1 MNPQANPQA
10 AQNYLKTKVF
20 TATPEQLQLML
31 YDGAIRFGEQAR
43 AALEA
48 KNYEQSYN
56 SIARVQRII
65 TEMQSSLKHDIA
77 PDLCKKMAAL
87 YNYIYRRL
95 VEANIEHNMKSLD
108 EALELLRYQR
118 ETWTMLL
125 DKLGKT
131 KAAAAATKLDM
142 PAPDARMEQSIRIS
156 A

>member
-1 MNPQANPQA
+1 MNPHANPQA

-43 AALEA
+43 VALEA

-56 SIARVQRII
+56 MIARVQRII
-65 TEMQSSLKHDIA
+65 TELHSSLKHDVA
-77 PDLCKKMAAL
+77 PELCKKLASL

-95 VEANIEHNMKSLD
+95 VEANVDHTLKSLD
-108 EALELLRYQR
+108 EALGLLRYQR
-118 ETWTMLL
+118 ETWVMLL
-125 DKLGKT
+125 DQLGKT

>member
-1 MNPQANPQA
+1 MNPHANPQA

-43 AALEA
+43 VALEA

-56 SIARVQRII
+56 MIARVQRII
-65 TEMQSSLKHDIA
+65 TEMNSSLKHDVS
-77 PDLCKKMAAL
+77 PELCKKLASL

-95 VEANIEHNMKSLD
+95 VEANVDHTVKSLD
-108 EALELLRYQR
+108 EALTLLRYQR
-118 ETWTMLL
+118 ETWVMLL
-125 DKLGKT
+125 DQLGKT

-142 PAPDARMEQSIRIS
+142 PAPDARMEQSIRVS